1 MSTDSSATPPS
12 LTPPSET
19 NLPALLRTLQATWPN
34 FSEEQRV
41 RAAQIISRLKW
52 SRENE
57 GIRWFKPHGGQED
70 FIASL
75 DAETL
80 LSVTGAGNGWGK
92 SEVLAALLAAAMWPD
107 MAPACLKVPLFQEWS
122 YPKRARVYST
132 PAELAEIGSLQ
143 TAIAKLFP
151 KGRYSVSKGLY
162 NYPSVFTT
170 DTGWVLDMFSYER
183 PAKEAA
189 GPNIGLQVLNEPPP
203 EDLYKEAVARSRAGG
218 IIIGG
223 MTSLKD
229 EVWVVDGLLSKHDG
243 KTIKVRY
250 GNSCEN
256 CIEHGK
262 NGNLQHSRIMQILD
276 QFDPDEREARYTGK
290 PLSHSGRIFKTFDR
304 SVHVAKGPIQPP
316 TGGVSFFQSVDP
328 AGGKPFAILW
338 AFADIAGNVTV
349 FDEWPNYKFFGAK
362 DPCLTVT
369 DYKAMFAQ
377 KESFRVE
384 TRIMDKRYGN
394 TSHKPG
400 APTLKE
406 DFSAIGLDFVDS
418 YSVGANEQEVQTG
431 ILKVGEY
438 LKWDKEKPQDA
449 ANHPRLLI
457 SPTCTNLIASL
468 ERWTRNPDTLKP
480 LDDHYKDFSDALRYL
495 LMAEP
500 KYEVALNWERGSA
513 PYYGVG
519 SQA

>member
-1 MSTDSSATPPS
+1 LEAARI
-12 LTPPSET
+12 L
-19 NLPALLRTLQATWPN
+19 
-34 FSEEQRV
+34 
-41 RAAQIISRLKW
+41 AQIKW

-57 GIRWFKPHGGQED
+57 GLRWFVPHGGQEQ
-70 FIASL
+70 FIASI
-75 DAETL
+75 DQDTL
-80 LSVTGAGNGWGK
+80 LSISGAGNGWGK
-92 SEVLAALLAAAMWPD
+92 SEVLAALLAAVMWPSL
-107 MAPACLKVPLFQEWS
+107 ASEGLRVPLFQNWT

-151 KGRYSVSKGLY
+151 KGRYQISKGLY

-189 GPNIGLQVLNEPPP
+189 GPNIGFQVLNEPPP

-218 IIIGG
+218 IIVGG

-229 EVWVVDGLLSKHDG
+229 EVWVVDGLLAKHDG
-243 KTIKVRY
+243 KTVKVRF

-262 NGNLQHSRIMQILD
+262 NGNLKHSRIMQILD
-276 QFDPDEREARYTGK
+276 QFDDPDEKEARYTGK
-290 PLSHSGRIFKTFDR
+290 PLSTSGRIIKTFDR
-304 SVHVAKGPIQPP
+304 NVHVAKEPIIPP
-316 TGGVSFFQSVDP
+316 TSGVSFFQAVDP

-338 AFADIAGNVTV
+338 AFADIAGNVKV

-362 DPCLTVT
+362 DPCLTVST
-369 DYKAMFAQ
+369 YKEIFQ
-377 KESFRVE
+377 TKEAGFRVE

-400 APTLKE
+400 APTLRE
-406 DFSAIGLDFVDS
+406 DFSNLNVEFQDS
-418 YSVGANEQEVQTG
+418 YSVGANVEEVQTG
-431 ILKVGEY
+431 ILKILEY
-438 LKWDKEKPQDA
+438 LKYDKTKPIDS
-449 ANHPRLLI
+449 ANHPRLEI

-468 ERWTRNPDTLKP
+468 ERWTRDPDTLKP
-480 LDDHYKDFSDALRYL
+480 LDNHFKDFPDALRYL
-495 LMAEP
+495 LMADP
-500 KYEVALNWERGSA
+500 RHEVPLVWEREAGA
-513 PYYGVG
+513 AYGVNTL
-519 SQA
+519 S